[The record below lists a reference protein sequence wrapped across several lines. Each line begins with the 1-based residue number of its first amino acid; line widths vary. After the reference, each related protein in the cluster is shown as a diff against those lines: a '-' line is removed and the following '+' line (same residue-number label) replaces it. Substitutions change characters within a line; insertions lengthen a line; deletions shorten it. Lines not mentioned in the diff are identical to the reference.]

1 MSANGT
7 APDTTAPD
15 GAVSTDWQEI
25 LDYITATWA
34 QRMAETVT
42 EAARWRAVAS
52 ASQRALTDLQARVAA
67 LEAGHEPDHA
77 AAAR

>member
-1 MSANGT
+1 MSTNGS
-7 APDTTAPD
+7 APDAAPD
-15 GAVSTDWQEI
+15 GAITTDWQEI
-25 LDYITATWA
+25 LDYVTSLWA

-67 LEAGHEPDHA
+67 LEAGHETDHA